1 MTFSGSYESRDV
13 TFLLRPVQLA
23 PTPVEEK
30 ERLIQSGR
38 RHYSELIG
46 AESPPDSEYL
56 SLFRAAFE
64 RNAHRLAHELVR
76 LARALAERPGRE
88 LVLVSLAR
96 AGTPIGV
103 LLRRAAELQGRRAFH
118 YSISIIRDRG
128 IDEAALD
135 HLRER
140 HAASDLVFVDGWTG
154 KGAIA
159 EELERSVG
167 RYARSRGVEMD
178 SSVVVLADLAGV
190 AGLAATSE
198 DYLIPSSVLNAT
210 VSGLISRTILNDACV
225 GPGEFH
231 ACVHYE
237 HLAPWDLSRWFV
249 DELTARIQAIQSEP
263 TTPLSW
269 TEAHRAGLRS
279 VSAAFMAETQAR
291 WHITD
296 PLRIKPGISESTRA
310 LLRRVPDRLILRDI
324 DDVDVLHLVHLARRR
339 EVAIEIQPAMPYRAA
354 AIIRATKGAE

>member
-46 AESPPDSEYL
+46 TESPPDGEYL
-56 SLFRAAFE
+56 ALFQAAFD
-64 RNAHRLAHELVR
+64 RNAHRLASELVR
-76 LARALAERPGRE
+76 LSRALAERPGRE

-103 LLRRAAELQGRRAFH
+103 LLRRAAEMQGRRAVH

-128 IDEAALD
+128 IDEVALD
-135 HLRER
+135 HILER

-167 RYARSRGVEMD
+167 RYARSRGVVLD
-178 SSVVVLADLAGV
+178 ASVVVLADLAGV
-190 AGLAATSE
+190 ARLAATSE
-198 DYLIPSSVLNAT
+198 DYLIPSSILNAT

-237 HLAPWDLSRWFV
+237 HLAPADLSRWFV
-249 DELTARIQAIQSEP
+249 DALTARIEALRTEP
-263 TTPLSW
+263 AAPLAW

-279 VSAAFMAETQAR
+279 VSAAFMAETQSR
-291 WHITD
+291 WGISD

-310 LLRRVPDRLILRDI
+310 LLRRVPDRLILRDP
-324 DDVDVLHLVHLARRR
+324 DDADVRHLVHLARRR
-339 EVAIEIQPAMPYRAA
+339 EVAIQVEPAMPYRAA
-354 AIIRATKGAE
+354 TIIRATKGAE